1 MPTWVP
7 RLSATLLAIPAALLC
22 QDLDVTVTPTPT
34 QAVLVYYA
42 PDESPCR
49 VEVSESPSFAPL
61 AHDVDPVLFP
71 GADQDT
77 RPGNVVEGRARYFVA
92 GRRTA
97 EPASDATRYSRA
109 LQANT
114 QHYYRI
120 TCGASTAAGTF
131 HTANIP
137 LGDTS
142 VEQPPFD
149 SSAPFNYAW
158 PSVDLVDKTRGYVDP
173 LTGVLLKRMTGPGE
187 WMDGIPSNILFSTTV
202 FDPNGAWTSPNN
214 AAGGSTKT
222 LAAYSGSSSDPLF
235 LSFAVGWQ
243 VAYTTAGGWG
253 TAVGVDDF
261 LVNAFGYGSDASTAN
276 RAISVC
282 WSADSGQTCAT
293 NTVDLVLPKTSP
305 GSTTGPSAFPST
317 NFSGWGAYLS
327 KGVFMPRTGTVNV
340 SGNTVTRASGGY
352 FKPDWAAGARLYIAG
367 SSPACA
373 SNYCTIASM
382 QSASSLSIVESASLA
397 GAAFWEAAA
406 GLKAW
411 KKTATGTV
419 YVSFSFN
426 AAQSSNWTMDLGGEF
441 DSCGHNPVTVSV
453 DANGN
458 PISPSVP
465 GFLCMAR
472 TAQYSRGGS
481 LYVII
486 PSTGESRLLSNFS
499 GTINT
504 GDPLADRL
512 IGDRWLSGLKFD
524 PNDSTILYHSSKV
537 NGASG
542 NAQSIFKIQYTGNF
556 AAWQPVYSG
565 AQPADHMTWK
575 NLTPASTGMDLLS
588 QIEAAIP
595 GYDPTIFGTFLDND
609 GEGMAGK
616 YYVIDGGPGGG
627 QDAPCSRYFFDTSTA
642 PATFAKKADSYSS
655 PSLRWGGCHT
665 GNLAG
670 FSDYAMILAKQMAD
684 GTSPTRTLYG
694 PHLMSVTQVLQNGSW
709 TSNTSFSASYAD
721 ICPTDLDPRWIA
733 LGATGAHCLSIQ
745 TAGEPCS
752 RSPNISVGENAK
764 FPCPYNANYSMLQ
777 PLAEGD
783 WIVDSAHLST
793 DGERMRVLR
802 KTQNPDGTL
811 TLVLQRGVGPCV
823 STVAALN
830 GWTAAM
836 AVTGACRVSTYFNSG
851 SDTTNTWLEE
861 NSTLVAAHNDIGV
874 SPTPGNISVAGAG
887 GAGYMIR
894 FDKPTSAIGQPQDY
908 GLAGYSTKF
917 AGNQVGTTSGLQSY
931 PSLKQW
937 YAPASEKGWILD
949 VRSLNPSTGVGD
961 ESPSRILAGTSTL
974 VAGTVQVYKTPVLGG
989 GRGDPKRTPL
999 LGYAGPYLLR
1009 DISGPFSSITD
1020 SDAWTYCYA
1029 YQAGECRA
1037 DANTGDAY
1045 TNVPKAG
1052 PLDGCYSNSFS
1063 IRAPCVF
1070 MASPPTSQVVQWD
1083 ISQADPQG
1091 THWRRLTM
1099 GLAGWGRQYQFA
1111 NARSLPDG
1119 SWAILRGY
1127 WPDGKRGDLL
1137 LAKLPPWPGYDGIDR
1152 STFVKAPVRVS
1163 VDHGFIAARIRFGY
1177 AENGPADRFFCTSRQ
1192 EACSTGG
1199 DPFAWE
1205 SEGPAWTLC
1214 RTRCVIEVPARSGRV
1229 LYYAVDQKTEWG
1241 SVKPGSLQVLTA
1253 P

>member
-7 RLSATLLAIPAALLC
+7 RLFATLLAIPAAVHC
-22 QDLDVTVTPTPT
+22 QNLDVTVTPTTT

-61 AHDVDPVLFP
+61 APDVDPVLFP

-92 GRRTA
+92 GRRSA
-97 EPASDATRYSRA
+97 ELASDGARYSRA
-109 LQANT
+109 LQANR
-114 QHYYRI
+114 QHSYRI
-120 TCGASTAAGTF
+120 TCGASTASGTF
-131 HTANIP
+131 QTANIP

-187 WMDGIPSNILFSTTV
+187 WMDGIASNILFSPTV

-214 AAGGSTKT
+214 AASGNTKT
-222 LAAYSGSSSDPLF
+222 LAGYSSSASDPLF

-243 VAYTTAGGWG
+243 VAYTTAGGWVA
-253 TAVGVDDF
+253 AVGVDDL
-261 LVNAFGYGSDASTAN
+261 LVNAFGYGSDGNAAN
-276 RAISVC
+276 RTISVC
-282 WSADSGQTCAT
+282 WSADGGQTCAT
-293 NTVDLVLPKTSP
+293 NAVDLVLPKSSAGT
-305 GSTTGPSAFPST
+305 TTGPSAFPSKG
-317 NFSGWGAYLS
+317 FSGWGAYLS

-340 SGNTVTRASGGY
+340 SGNTVTRVSGGY
-352 FKPDWAAGARLYIAG
+352 FKPDWAAGAKLYIAG

-382 QSASSLSIVESASLA
+382 QSASSLAIVESASVT
-397 GAAFWEAAA
+397 GAIFWEAAA

-426 AAQSSNWTMDLGGEF
+426 AAESSNWTMDLDGAV

-453 DANGN
+453 DANSN
-458 PISPSVP
+458 PISPSVT
-465 GFLCMAR
+465 GFLCMTR
-472 TAQYSRGGS
+472 DAQSSRGGA
-481 LYVII
+481 LYVVI
-486 PSTGESRLLSNFS
+486 PSTGESRLLSNFT
-499 GTINT
+499 GTVNT
-504 GDPLADRL
+504 GDLRGDQL
-512 IGDRWLSGLKFD
+512 IGQRLLSGLNFD
-524 PNDSTILYHSSKV
+524 PNDSTILYHSLEV
-537 NGASG
+537 NGVGS

-565 AQPADHMTWK
+565 TQPTDHVSYT
-575 NLTPASTGMDLLS
+575 NLTPASTGMDILS
-588 QIEAAIP
+588 QVEAAIP
-595 GYDPTIFGTFLDND
+595 GYDPTIFGTFLAND
-609 GEGMAGK
+609 DLGMAGK
-616 YYVIDGGPGGG
+616 YLVISGGPGSG
-627 QDAPCSRYFFDTSTA
+627 QDTPCSYFFFDTSTT
-642 PATFAKKADSYSS
+642 PATFVKRADSYSS
-655 PSLRWGGCHT
+655 SSLRWGGCHT
-665 GNLAG
+665 TNTAG
-670 FSDYAMILAKQMAD
+670 FGDYAMILAKQMAD
-684 GTSPTRTLYG
+684 SASATRTLLG
-694 PHLMSVTQVLQNGSW
+694 PHLMNVLQVMQNGAW
-709 TSNTSFSASYAD
+709 TSNTAMAANYAD
-721 ICPTDLDPRWIA
+721 TCPA
-733 LGATGAHCLSIQ
+733 NSYGATGQNCISIMTQ
-745 TAGEPCS
+745 GEPCS
-752 RSPNISVGENAK
+752 QSPNTAAGENTK
-764 FPCPYNANYSMLQ
+764 FPCPYNASYSMLQ

-793 DGERMRVLR
+793 DGERMRVVK
-802 KTQNPDGTL
+802 KTTNADGTL

-823 STVAALN
+823 STVATLK
-830 GWTAAM
+830 GWVAAM

-851 SDTTNTWLEE
+851 SDPTNTWLEE
-861 NSTLVAAHNDIGV
+861 YPSLVAGHNDIGTA
-874 SPTPGNISVAGAG
+874 PTPGNVTVAGNPAHIYY
-887 GAGYMIR
+887 GYGIR
-894 FDKPTSAIGQPQDY
+894 FNKPTSAIGQSEDY
-908 GLAGYSTKF
+908 EVNFGNTAF
-917 AGNQVGTTSGLQSY
+917 ANNAVGTKSGLQSY

-937 YAPASEKGWILD
+937 YAPPGEKGWILD
-949 VRSLNPSTGVGD
+949 VRALNPSGGVGD
-961 ESPSRILAGTSTL
+961 ENPSRILAGNSSL

-989 GRGDPKRTPL
+989 GTVDIHRTPL

-1009 DISGPFSSITD
+1009 DIGGPSSSITD

-1029 YQAGECRA
+1029 YRAGECRA
-1037 DANTGDAY
+1037 DANAGDAY

-1063 IRAPCVF
+1063 IRAPCIF

-1137 LAKLPPWPGYDGIDR
+1137 LAKLPPWPGYDGTDR
-1152 STFVKAPVRVS
+1152 STFVNVPVRVR
-1163 VDHGFIAARIRFGY
+1163 VDDGFVAARIRFGY
-1177 AENGPADRFFCTSRQ
+1177 AENGPADQFFCTSRQ

-1205 SEGPAWTLC
+1205 SEGPAWTSC
-1214 RTRCVIEVPARSGRV
+1214 RTRCLIEVPARSGRV

-1241 SVKPGSLQVLTA
+1241 SVKPGTLQVLTA